1 MINNLAYEQGNCEI
15 YNCSCLNLPIADNSI
30 DCVVTSPPYW
40 GLRDY
45 GTARWVGGLDKCEH
59 IANSNAIIRDSGNS
73 LIPGWNLKRR
83 HAKQKGYYYEDYCLT
98 CGAKKID
105 MQLGHEDSLDSYIQN
120 LVEAFREVW
129 RVLKPTGTVWLNLGD
144 CYSNYRPGKGQKLVK
159 QTLSKTN
166 QDLPEQTARRGN
178 RIDGVKEKELIGIP
192 WRVALAL
199 QADGW
204 YLRQDI
210 IWHKPN
216 PMPESV
222 KDRCTKSHEYI
233 FLLTKDFKYYYDNEA
248 IMEETKT
255 GNSNQ
260 RKNKRDV
267 WTVPTK
273 GYKGAHFAVFPETLI
288 TPCILAGSSA
298 KGCCSECGS
307 PYKRD
312 FNIITKPER
321 STAKSRGNM
330 LNVIPGRDKLSR
342 LNSKDMES
350 IKKEFK
356 EWVPTCNCQAS
367 IVPSV
372 VLDIFSG
379 SGTTVVTAI
388 KNGRKGI
395 GIELNKE
402 YVELSIDRIKQTSM
416 QHCLL

>member
-15 YNCSCLNLPIADNSI
+15 YNCSCLNLPITDNSI

-45 GTARWVGGLDKCEH
+45 GINGQFGL
-59 IANSNAIIRDSGNS
+59 
-73 LIPGWNLKRR
+73 
-83 HAKQKGYYYEDYCLT
+83 
-98 CGAKKID
+98 
-105 MQLGHEDSLDSYIQN
+105 EDSLDSYIQN

-144 CYSNYRPGKGQKLVK
+144 TYSNSNLGFKI
-159 QTLSKTN
+159 S
-166 QDLPEQTARRGN
+166 
-178 RIDGVKEKELIGIP
+178 GVKEKELIGIP

-216 PMPESV
+216 PMPEAV

-233 FLLTKDFKYYYDNEA
+233 FLLTKDSKYYYDNEA
-248 IMEETKT
+248 IMEEAKT
-255 GNSNQ
+255 GKHTRVRASNFKKQ
-260 RKNKRDV
+260 SQIDGRYVGGGRPEIIYYDGMKNKRDV
-267 WTVPTK
+267 WTVPLK

-298 KGCCSECGS
+298 KGCCSECGA

-321 STAKSRGNM
+321 STTKNRGNM

-395 GIELNKE
+395 GIELNRE

-416 QHCLL
+416 QHGLL

>member
-40 GLRDY
+40 GLRNY
-45 GTARWVGGLDKCEH
+45 GVNG
-59 IANSNAIIRDSGNS
+59 
-73 LIPGWNLKRR
+73 
-83 HAKQKGYYYEDYCLT
+83 
-98 CGAKKID
+98 
-105 MQLGHEDSLDSYIQN
+105 QLGLEDSLDTYIQN

-144 CYSNYRPGKGQKLVK
+144 TYSNSNLEFNIG
-159 QTLSKTN
+159 
-166 QDLPEQTARRGN
+166 
-178 RIDGVKEKELIGIP
+178 GVKEKDLVGLP

-248 IMEETKT
+248 IMEEAKT

-267 WTVPTK
+267 WTVPAK
-273 GYKGAHFAVFPETLI
+273 GYKGAHFAVFPEDLI

-298 KGCCSECGS
+298 KGCCSECGA

-395 GIELNKE
+395 GIELNRE

-416 QHCLL
+416 QHGLL

>member
-15 YNCSCLNLPIADNSI
+15 YNCSCLNLPITDNSI

-45 GTARWVGGLDKCEH
+45 GINGQFGL
-59 IANSNAIIRDSGNS
+59 
-73 LIPGWNLKRR
+73 
-83 HAKQKGYYYEDYCLT
+83 
-98 CGAKKID
+98 
-105 MQLGHEDSLDSYIQN
+105 EDSLDSYIQN

-144 CYSNYRPGKGQKLVK
+144 TYSNSNLGFKI
-159 QTLSKTN
+159 S
-166 QDLPEQTARRGN
+166 
-178 RIDGVKEKELIGIP
+178 GVKEKELIGIP

-216 PMPESV
+216 PMPEAV

-233 FLLTKDFKYYYDNEA
+233 FLLTKDSKYYYDNEA
-248 IMEETKT
+248 IMEEAKT
-255 GNSNQ
+255 GKHTRVRASNFKKQ
-260 RKNKRDV
+260 SQIDGRYVGGGRPEIIYYDGMKNKRDV
-267 WTVPTK
+267 WTVPLK

-298 KGCCSECGS
+298 KGCCSECGA

-312 FNIITKPER
+312 F
-321 STAKSRGNM
+321 
-330 LNVIPGRDKLSR
+330 
-342 LNSKDMES
+342 
-350 IKKEFK
+350 KK
-356 EWVPTCNCQAS
+356 WVPTCDCKAS

-395 GIELNKE
+395 GIELNRE
-402 YVELSIDRIKQTSM
+402 YVELSIDRIKQNSSV
-416 QHCLL
+416 QLSF

>member
-1 MINNLAYEQGNCEI
+1 MLAYSQSNCEI
-15 YNCSCLNLPIADNSI
+15 YNGSCLHLPIADNSV

-45 GTARWVGGLDKCEH
+45 GING
-59 IANSNAIIRDSGNS
+59 
-73 LIPGWNLKRR
+73 
-83 HAKQKGYYYEDYCLT
+83 
-98 CGAKKID
+98 
-105 MQLGHEDSLDSYIQN
+105 QLGLEDSLDSYIQN

-144 CYSNYRPGKGQKLVK
+144 SYSNYRPGKGQKLVK
-159 QTLSKTN
+159 QTLAKTN

-267 WTVPTK
+267 WTVPAK
-273 GYKGAHFAVFPETLI
+273 GYKGAHFAVFPEDLI

-298 KGCCSECGS
+298 KGCCSECGA

-402 YVELSIDRIKQTSM
+402 YVELSIDRIKQNSSV
-416 QHCLL
+416 QLSF

>member
-1 MINNLAYEQGNCEI
+1 MINNLAYEQDNCEI
-15 YNCSCLNLPIADNSI
+15 YNCSCLNLPITDNSI

-45 GTARWVGGLDKCEH
+45 GINGQFGL
-59 IANSNAIIRDSGNS
+59 
-73 LIPGWNLKRR
+73 
-83 HAKQKGYYYEDYCLT
+83 
-98 CGAKKID
+98 
-105 MQLGHEDSLDSYIQN
+105 EDSLDSYIQN

-144 CYSNYRPGKGQKLVK
+144 TYSNSNLGFKI
-159 QTLSKTN
+159 S
-166 QDLPEQTARRGN
+166 
-178 RIDGVKEKELIGIP
+178 GVKEKELIGIP

-216 PMPESV
+216 PMPEAV

-233 FLLTKDFKYYYDNEA
+233 FLLTKDSKYYYDNEA

-267 WTVPTK
+267 WTVPAK
-273 GYKGAHFAVFPETLI
+273 GYKGAHFAVFPEDLI

-298 KGCCSECGS
+298 KGCCSLCGA

-312 FNIITKPER
+312 FKIITKPER

-395 GIELNKE
+395 GIELNRE

-416 QHCLL
+416 QHGLL

>member
-15 YNCSCLNLPIADNSI
+15 YNCSCLNLPITDNSI

-45 GTARWVGGLDKCEH
+45 GINGQFGL
-59 IANSNAIIRDSGNS
+59 
-73 LIPGWNLKRR
+73 
-83 HAKQKGYYYEDYCLT
+83 
-98 CGAKKID
+98 
-105 MQLGHEDSLDSYIQN
+105 EDSLDSYIQN

-144 CYSNYRPGKGQKLVK
+144 TYSNSSLEFKI
-159 QTLSKTN
+159 S
-166 QDLPEQTARRGN
+166 
-178 RIDGVKEKELIGIP
+178 GVKEKDLIGIP

-233 FLLTKDFKYYYDNEA
+233 FLLTKDSKYYYDNEA
-248 IMEETKT
+248 IMEEAKT
-255 GNSNQ
+255 GKHTRVRASNFKKQ
-260 RKNKRDV
+260 SQIDGRYVGGGRPEIIYYDGMKNKRDV
-267 WTVPTK
+267 WTVPAK
-273 GYKGAHFAVFPETLI
+273 GYKGGHFAVFPEDLI

-298 KGCCSECGS
+298 KGCCSECGA

-321 STAKSRGNM
+321 STAKIRGNM
-330 LNVIPGRDKLSR
+330 LNVIPGRDKLSS

-395 GIELNKE
+395 GIELNRE

-416 QHCLL
+416 QHGLL

>member
-15 YNCSCLNLPIADNSI
+15 YNGSCLNLPITDNSI

-45 GTARWVGGLDKCEH
+45 GINGQFGL
-59 IANSNAIIRDSGNS
+59 
-73 LIPGWNLKRR
+73 
-83 HAKQKGYYYEDYCLT
+83 
-98 CGAKKID
+98 
-105 MQLGHEDSLDSYIQN
+105 EDSLDSYIQN

-144 CYSNYRPGKGQKLVK
+144 TYSNSSLEFKI
-159 QTLSKTN
+159 S
-166 QDLPEQTARRGN
+166 
-178 RIDGVKEKELIGIP
+178 GVKEKDLIGIP

-233 FLLTKDFKYYYDNEA
+233 FLLTKDSKYSYDNEA

-267 WTVPTK
+267 WTVPAK
-273 GYKGAHFAVFPETLI
+273 GYKGGHFAVFPEDLI

-298 KGCCSECGS
+298 KGCCSECGA

-402 YVELSIDRIKQTSM
+402 YVELSIDRIKQNSM
-416 QHCLL
+416 QHGLL